1 MLNNVIKMRVQDVVN
16 LGGGGS
22 DELWYP
28 TVSEEGVISWAKSSS
43 ETAPTSRNIK
53 GADGQNGQ
61 DGADGRGITSIVKT
75 ATSANVDTYTIT
87 YTDGTTQT
95 YTVTNGLNGTD
106 GEDGSDGVGI
116 ASVSVNASN
125 HLIITK
131 TDGTTQD
138 AGEIQT
144 GGTVAEYP
152 QYAATERDL
161 VYSTVRGYISTLD
174 NPIIIGF
181 NTDQHIIA
189 DTTASGSVATRNEV
203 TYGLKTLRD
212 LTKVLPFN
220 LVVLGGD
227 THGSSS
233 GTIASMQNSALYVVS
248 QMYGTNAPLAS
259 LTGNHEGGQDNQS
272 ITREQVLKSHMTFSM
287 QNKTIT
293 LVDEISGYFDDPTC
307 KVRFIFLDAFARTQV
322 SYMSTQ
328 YNAVLNTMLS
338 GVPSGYKAIIFSHHP
353 LDENLPYSGGWNNP
367 ASCHATLQTYKDI
380 IIACFC
386 GHVHNNIQYEDLDGV
401 TFVATTCAG
410 QYELNDGSTRTNGT
424 AGATAYD
431 VFVIDQT
438 GKKIY
443 AVRYG
448 NGNDREISFAH
459 EQPVVPRGNILANI
473 TWQDGKRINSS
484 GSIVDQSGYST
495 TDVID
500 DVNSGDTLYFAD
512 GTLPIFQSSYSLYA
526 DDGTLIGTKQGI
538 SNETYGATYDNSKMY
553 MKFLTSS
560 DGAVTSGAQFW
571 YRVLQ
576 SKNPEN
582 TYHSTAT
589 PHTFGETTFW
599 ESGFVKSVKLNWDNN
614 STFAPL
620 AKIQFTF
627 PTAKKDALDIRV
639 NEPFD
644 ET

>member
-1 MLNNVIKMRVQDVVN
+1 MSDVIRMKLQDVVG
-16 LGGGGS
+16 LPGGGGS
-22 DELWYP
+22 DKVWLP
-28 TVSEEGVISWAKSSS
+28 TVDENGDISWTLS
-43 ETAPTSRNIK
+43 ESTTPPETQNIK
-53 GADGQNGQ
+53 GEP
-61 DGADGRGITSIVKT
+61 
-75 ATSANVDTYTIT
+75 
-87 YTDGTTQT
+87 GT
-95 YTVTNGLNGTD
+95 NGTD
-106 GEDGSDGVGI
+106 GDDGVGI
-116 ASVSVNASN
+116 ESVSVNASN
-125 HLIITK
+125 HLIVTK

-161 VYSTVRGYISTLD
+161 VYNTVRGYISTLD

-227 THGSSS
+227 THGSSA

-259 LTGNHEGGQDNQS
+259 LTGNHEGGQDNQN
-272 ITREQVLKSHMTFSM
+272 ITREQVLKSHMTNSM
-287 QNKTIT
+287 QNKLIT

-367 ASCHATLQTYKDI
+367 ASCHATLQLYKDK
-380 IIACFC
+380 IIACFN

-424 AGATAYD
+424 ASATAYD

-438 GKKIY
+438 GEKIY

-448 NGNDREISFAH
+448 NGQNREISYAH
-459 EQPVVPRGNILANI
+459 ETPVVPRGNILTNV

-484 GSIVDQSGYST
+484 GQLVDATGYST
-495 TDVID
+495 TDIID
-500 DVNSGDTLYFAD
+500 DVNAGDILYFAD
-512 GTLPIFQSSYSLYA
+512 GTLPMHTAQWTEYA
-526 DDGTLIGTKQGI
+526 DDGTTVGTHAGI
-538 SNETYGATYDNSKMY
+538 TSEAYGATYENAKMY
-553 MKFLTSS
+553 LMLCNSNGERINAHNWYGVN
-560 DGAVTSGAQFW
+560 GA
-571 YRVLQ
+571 
-576 SKNPEN
+576 KNPN
-582 TYHSTAT
+582 ASTYGTNRFT
-589 PHTFGETTFW
+589 YGELELW
-599 ESGFVKSVKLNWDNN
+599 NSGYIKSVKIAYDGEHFQ
-614 STFAPL
+614 TT
-620 AKIQFTF
+620 KTIRFTF
-627 PTAKKDALDIRV
+627 PTDKKASLDIRV
-639 NEPFD
+639 NEPFTE

>member
-1 MLNNVIKMRVQDVVN
+1 MSEVIRMRVQDVVG
-16 LGGGGS
+16 LPGGGGS
-22 DELWYP
+22 DAIWLPSVDEDGDL
-28 TVSEEGVISWAKSSS
+28 SWSKSSTS
-43 ETAPTSRNIK
+43 TPPETVNIK
-53 GADGQNGQ
+53 GPAGAAGQDGA

-116 ASVSVNASN
+116 ASVSVNSSN

-189 DTTASGSVATRNEV
+189 DATASGSVATRNEV

-287 QNKTIT
+287 
-293 LVDEISGYFDDPTC
+293 
-307 KVRFIFLDAFARTQV
+307 
-322 SYMSTQ
+322 
-328 YNAVLNTMLS
+328 VL
-338 GVPSGYKAIIFSHHP
+338 
-353 LDENLPYSGGWNNP
+353 
-367 ASCHATLQTYKDI
+367 
-380 IIACFC
+380 
-386 GHVHNNIQYEDLDGV
+386 
-401 TFVATTCAG
+401 
-410 QYELNDGSTRTNGT
+410 
-424 AGATAYD
+424 
-431 VFVIDQT
+431 
-438 GKKIY
+438 
-443 AVRYG
+443 
-448 NGNDREISFAH
+448 
-459 EQPVVPRGNILANI
+459 
-473 TWQDGKRINSS
+473 
-484 GSIVDQSGYST
+484 
-495 TDVID
+495 
-500 DVNSGDTLYFAD
+500 
-512 GTLPIFQSSYSLYA
+512 
-526 DDGTLIGTKQGI
+526 
-538 SNETYGATYDNSKMY
+538 
-553 MKFLTSS
+553 
-560 DGAVTSGAQFW
+560 
-571 YRVLQ
+571 
-576 SKNPEN
+576 
-582 TYHSTAT
+582 
-589 PHTFGETTFW
+589 
-599 ESGFVKSVKLNWDNN
+599 
-614 STFAPL
+614 
-620 AKIQFTF
+620 
-627 PTAKKDALDIRV
+627 
-639 NEPFD
+639 
-644 ET
+644 